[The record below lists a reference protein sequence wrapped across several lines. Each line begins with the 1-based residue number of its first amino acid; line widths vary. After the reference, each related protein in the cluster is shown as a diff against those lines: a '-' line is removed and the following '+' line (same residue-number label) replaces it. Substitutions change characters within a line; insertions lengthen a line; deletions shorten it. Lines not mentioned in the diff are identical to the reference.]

1 MSIVGP
7 RSFSFCVF
15 RESELVDLSG
25 FYRWTASIMVRD
37 LFASHGYKWTNRNE
51 KFQNGSFTFL
61 VEKEKQ
67 SKGKQRK
74 VQKLGIKKA
83 VVGVIF
89 SVRLVKI

>member
-37 LFASHGYKWTNRNE
+37 LFASHGYQWTNRNE

-61 VEKEKQ
+61 VEK
-67 SKGKQRK
+67 GKQRK
-74 VQKLGIKKA
+74 VQKLWIKKA